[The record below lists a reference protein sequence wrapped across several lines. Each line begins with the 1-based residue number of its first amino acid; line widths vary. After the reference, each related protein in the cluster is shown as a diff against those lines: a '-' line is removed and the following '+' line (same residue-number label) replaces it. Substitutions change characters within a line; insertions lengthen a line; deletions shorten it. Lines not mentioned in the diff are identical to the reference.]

1 MVRFKYE
8 KEIWKKFINPKKF
21 ALLLKIIEENEI
33 CKIIEINYQLISDKK
48 ILEINNKYL
57 NHNYFTDV
65 IAFDRN
71 RGSRKMADIYVSVER
86 VQDNSQNL
94 GVLFQTEL
102 NRVMLHGLLHVL
114 GYNDTE
120 KKDKILMSKKED
132 YYINQYKN
140 I

>member
-1 MVRFKYE
+1 MVKFNYE

>member
-1 MVRFKYE
+1 MVKFNYE

-102 NRVMLHGLLHVL
+102 NRVMVHGLLHVL

>member
-1 MVRFKYE
+1 MVKFNYE

-132 YYINQYKN
+132 YYINKYKN

>member
-1 MVRFKYE
+1 MVKFNYE

-102 NRVMLHGLLHVL
+102 NRVMVHGLLHVL

-132 YYINQYKN
+132 YYINKYKN